1 MNNLKKELDNTGGWA
16 TALQG
21 FGAGVAGRGAE
32 FLQGLDDARSN
43 ALVKDAY
50 TTQQHLLNGNVP
62 DALALLNNRVE
73 LLGGRDAS
81 DTQGIIDLIG
91 SGNIQGAIGQLQIPI
106 DYAIGLGK
114 FKPPGSS
121 GGLASAKTEIFGN
134 GAVVF
139 ALPSG
144 ETVVQDP
151 SGNIVTGEDRDRVL
165 KEARNFDLQFKQQEA
180 DIAVRQA
187 QDTAAAKQ
195 RAIRESD
202 LTRAMSERNRTSK
215 RMTARLRQAFIL
227 ANKATQGVTG
237 TLKTRMAKLFPDI
250 DVADEASL
258 NQSLKLLALEQ
269 LQKFKGPTTDF
280 EFQQVEDIAGRFS
293 DPKTANIAKIKAM
306 QRAEWF
312 NQREFEQWKKWKA
325 AGKDPDTFGFDYGE
339 RIKTKRGEFTLQDI
353 QDTAVKNNLTIE
365 EALNLPPGIIPQPL
379 PSGVTEDDI
388 RVTMRNHNMT
398 REQVLSM
405 LGGR

>member
-91 SGNIQGAIGQLQIPI
+91 SGNIQGAIGQLQLPI

-180 DIAVRQA
+180 DIAVGQA

-237 TLKTRMAKLFPDI
+237 TLKTQMAKLFPDI

-353 QDTAVKNNLTIE
+353 QDTAVKNNLSIKETLKR
-365 EALNLPPGIIPQPL
+365 LNK
-379 PSGVTEDDI
+379 
-388 RVTMRNHNMT
+388 
-398 REQVLSM
+398 
-405 LGGR
+405 